1 MKVLKKR
8 KILTLSAVFLTAA
21 ALFACVL
28 FLADT
33 PPKCNVKMPILM
45 YHDLTLYPEECD
57 DMTITAKRMEN
68 DLKWLAENNYT
79 AILPRELNTLI
90 EAKKLTSAANLMS

>member
-1 MKVLKKR
+1 
-8 KILTLSAVFLTAA
+8 
-21 ALFACVL
+21 
-28 FLADT
+28 
-33 PPKCNVKMPILM
+33 M

-68 DLKWLAENNYT
+68 DLKWLADNNYT

-90 EAKKLTSAANLMS
+90 EEKKLTEKHVMITFDDGYLSNYELLFPLLKKYKKI